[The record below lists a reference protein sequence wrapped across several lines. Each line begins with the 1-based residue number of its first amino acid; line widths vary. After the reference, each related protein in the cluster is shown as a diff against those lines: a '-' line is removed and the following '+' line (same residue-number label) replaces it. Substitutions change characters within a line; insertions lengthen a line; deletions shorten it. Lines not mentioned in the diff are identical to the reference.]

1 MTKDFIIKFT
11 PFFTDIM
18 YFNWC
23 LSICRSSR
31 SDVMHQVRTTAL
43 DVEMPLITDELAN
56 IDEVLQKAEKTLD
69 WNSDGMTMGLQ
80 RKIDVSITL
89 Y

>member
-1 MTKDFIIKFT
+1 
-11 PFFTDIM
+11 M

>member
-1 MTKDFIIKFT
+1 MCS
-11 PFFTDIM
+11 
-18 YFNWC
+18 NWC
-23 LSICRSSR
+23 LSICRLSR
-31 SDVMHQVRTTAL
+31 SDVTQQVRTTAL

-80 RKIDVSITL
+80 LKIDVFITL

>member
-1 MTKDFIIKFT
+1 M
-11 PFFTDIM
+11 
-18 YFNWC
+18 
-23 LSICRSSR
+23 L
-31 SDVMHQVRTTAL
+31 QVRTTAL